1 MSVERIEKKHLS
13 DVAELERLCFASPW
27 SEQALE
33 LLLSDSAFGT
43 VSVED
48 GKVCSY
54 ASLSL
59 ALDEGEI
66 LNVATHPSHRQQGH
80 ARRALLALIDEAKRR
95 GLVRLTLE
103 VRESNISAQNLYSSL
118 GFEVCGRRKGFYRFP
133 HEDALIMEKDLM
145 ASAL

>member
-1 MSVERIEKKHLS
+1 MSVERIEKRHLS

-33 LLLSDSAFGT
+33 LLLSGTAFGM

-80 ARRALLALIDEAKRR
+80 ARRVLLSLIEEAKRR